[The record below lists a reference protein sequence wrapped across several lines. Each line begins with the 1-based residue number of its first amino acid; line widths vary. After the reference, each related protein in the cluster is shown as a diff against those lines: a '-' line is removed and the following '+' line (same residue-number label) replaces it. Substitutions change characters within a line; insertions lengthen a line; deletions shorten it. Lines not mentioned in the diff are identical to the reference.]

1 MNRPSR
7 SDKGADMTRD
17 RRVRM
22 LTQTKGQTDMNFKK
36 TLLAAALTLSA
47 GFAMAAD
54 LPQVAILATGGTI
67 AGTAASATQ
76 TTGYKAGDLAIQTLI
91 DAVPQIKD
99 YATVTGE
106 QIVKISSN
114 NLTDQVLLTLARRC
128 NELLADPKVSGIVIT
143 HGTDTL
149 EETAFFLNLTV
160 KSKKPV
166 VVIGAMRPAT
176 AISADGPMNLL
187 NAVKLAADSKAQ
199 GRGVLVALNDQISSS
214 RDVTKSNTT
223 NVATFKSPDLG
234 YLGYIAGGKNYFLR
248 NPAMRHTH
256 QSEFDVSKLDK
267 LPRVD
272 ILYTHAS
279 DDRVLADAAIAA
291 GAKGIVHA
299 GSGNGSVH
307 GQTEPALAEAVQK
320 GIAVVLSSR
329 TGSGVVCPNVEQY
342 NKAGFIEGRTLNPQK
357 ARLLL
362 QLALT
367 KTNDPKEIARM
378 FEEY

>member
-1 MNRPSR
+1 
-7 SDKGADMTRD
+7 
-17 RRVRM
+17 
-22 LTQTKGQTDMNFKK
+22 MNFKK
-36 TLLAAALTLSA
+36 TLLAVALTLSA

-114 NLTDQVLLTLARRC
+114 NLTDHDQVLLTLARRC
-128 NELLADPKVSGIVIT
+128 NELLADPK
-143 HGTDTL
+143 
-149 EETAFFLNLTV
+149 
-160 KSKKPV
+160 
-166 VVIGAMRPAT
+166 
-176 AISADGPMNLL
+176 
-187 NAVKLAADSKAQ
+187 AQ
-199 GRGVLVALNDQISSS
+199 DRGVLVALNDQISSG

>member
-1 MNRPSR
+1 MGEP
-7 SDKGADMTRD
+7 DCC
-17 RRVRM
+17 
-22 LTQTKGQTDMNFKK
+22 
-36 TLLAAALTLSA
+36 LSCK
-47 GFAMAAD
+47 
-54 LPQVAILATGGTI
+54 
-67 AGTAASATQ
+67 TAASATI
-76 TTGYKAGDLAIQTLI
+76 GNRPLRIR
-91 DAVPQIKD
+91 
-99 YATVTGE
+99 TVGG
-106 QIVKISSN
+106 VGG
-114 NLTDQVLLTLARRC
+114 RR
-128 NELLADPKVSGIVIT
+128 EYPHASYPI
-143 HGTDTL
+143 
-149 EETAFFLNLTV
+149 ETAFFLDLTV

-199 GRGVLVALNDQISSS
+199 GRGVLVALNDQISSG

-267 LPRVD
+267 LPRS
-272 ILYTHAS
+272 TSSTRTPATTAS
-279 DDRVLADAAIAA
+279 LPTPPSPRVR
-291 GAKGIVHA
+291 KGIVHA

-362 QLALT
+362 QARSDEDERSEGNRPHVRGILILSRTRRHDAARRV
-367 KTNDPKEIARM
+367 KTS
-378 FEEY
+378 

>member
-1 MNRPSR
+1 
-7 SDKGADMTRD
+7 
-17 RRVRM
+17 
-22 LTQTKGQTDMNFKK
+22 MNFKK

-47 GFAMAAD
+47 GLAMAAD

-99 YATVTGE
+99 FATVTGE

-114 NLTDQVLLTLARRC
+114 NLTDEVLLRLAKRC

-160 KSKKPV
+160 KSNKPV

-187 NAVKLAADSKAQ
+187 NAVKLAADPKAQ
-199 GRGVLVALNDQISSS
+199 DRGVLVALNDQISSG
-214 RDVTKSNTT
+214 RDVTKANTT

-256 QSEFDVSKLDK
+256 MSEFDVSNLEK

-279 DDRVLADAAIAA
+279 DDRVLADAAVAA

-307 GQTEPALAEAVQK
+307 GQTEPALAEAVKK
-320 GIAVVLSSR
+320 GVAVVLSSR
-329 TGSGVVCPNVEQY
+329 TGSGVVCPNMAQY
-342 NKAGFIEGRTLNPQK
+342 NEAGFIEGRTLNPQK
-357 ARLLL
+357 ARILL

-367 KTNDPKEIARM
+367 KTSDPKEIARM

>member
-1 MNRPSR
+1 M
-7 SDKGADMTRD
+7 
-17 RRVRM
+17 
-22 LTQTKGQTDMNFKK
+22 
-36 TLLAAALTLSA
+36 
-47 GFAMAAD
+47 
-54 LPQVAILATGGTI
+54 
-67 AGTAASATQ
+67 
-76 TTGYKAGDLAIQTLI
+76 
-91 DAVPQIKD
+91 
-99 YATVTGE
+99 
-106 QIVKISSN
+106 
-114 NLTDQVLLTLARRC
+114 
-128 NELLADPKVSGIVIT
+128 
-143 HGTDTL
+143 
-149 EETAFFLNLTV
+149 
-160 KSKKPV
+160 

-199 GRGVLVALNDQISSS
+199 GRGVLVALNDQISSG

-307 GQTEPALAEAVQK
+307 GQTEPALAEAVLK

>member
-1 MNRPSR
+1 MNRPSH

-187 NAVKLAADSKAQ
+187 NAVKLAADPKAQ
-199 GRGVLVALNDQISSS
+199 DRGVLVALNDQISSG

-279 DDRVLADAAIAA
+279 DDRVLSPRVPRASCTPVPAMVPFTARPSPRLPKPSRRASPWCSPRARAPAWSARTWSSTTRPASLKAARSIPRRP
-291 GAKGIVHA
+291 V
-299 GSGNGSVH
+299 SF
-307 GQTEPALAEAVQK
+307 
-320 GIAVVLSSR
+320 SS
-329 TGSGVVCPNVEQY
+329 S
-342 NKAGFIEGRTLNPQK
+342 L
-357 ARLLL
+357 
-362 QLALT
+362 
-367 KTNDPKEIARM
+367 
-378 FEEY
+378 

>member
-1 MNRPSR
+1 MDGECAGNP
-7 SDKGADMTRD
+7 
-17 RRVRM
+17 
-22 LTQTKGQTDMNFKK
+22 FKK

-47 GFAMAAD
+47 GLAMAAD

-143 HGTDTL
+143 HGT
-149 EETAFFLNLTV
+149 
-160 KSKKPV
+160 
-166 VVIGAMRPAT
+166 

-199 GRGVLVALNDQISSS
+199 GRGVLVALNDQISSG

>member
-1 MNRPSR
+1 
-7 SDKGADMTRD
+7 
-17 RRVRM
+17 
-22 LTQTKGQTDMNFKK
+22 
-36 TLLAAALTLSA
+36 
-47 GFAMAAD
+47 
-54 LPQVAILATGGTI
+54 
-67 AGTAASATQ
+67 
-76 TTGYKAGDLAIQTLI
+76 
-91 DAVPQIKD
+91 
-99 YATVTGE
+99 
-106 QIVKISSN
+106 
-114 NLTDQVLLTLARRC
+114 
-128 NELLADPKVSGIVIT
+128 
-143 HGTDTL
+143 
-149 EETAFFLNLTV
+149 
-160 KSKKPV
+160 
-166 VVIGAMRPAT
+166 
-176 AISADGPMNLL
+176 
-187 NAVKLAADSKAQ
+187 
-199 GRGVLVALNDQISSS
+199 
-214 RDVTKSNTT
+214 
-223 NVATFKSPDLG
+223 
-234 YLGYIAGGKNYFLR
+234 
-248 NPAMRHTH
+248 MRHTH
-256 QSEFDVSKLDK
+256 QSEFVVSKLDK

>member
-1 MNRPSR
+1 M
-7 SDKGADMTRD
+7 
-17 RRVRM
+17 
-22 LTQTKGQTDMNFKK
+22 
-36 TLLAAALTLSA
+36 
-47 GFAMAAD
+47 
-54 LPQVAILATGGTI
+54 
-67 AGTAASATQ
+67 
-76 TTGYKAGDLAIQTLI
+76 
-91 DAVPQIKD
+91 
-99 YATVTGE
+99 
-106 QIVKISSN
+106 
-114 NLTDQVLLTLARRC
+114 
-128 NELLADPKVSGIVIT
+128 
-143 HGTDTL
+143 
-149 EETAFFLNLTV
+149 
-160 KSKKPV
+160 

-199 GRGVLVALNDQISSS
+199 GRGVLVALNDQISSG

-299 GSGNGSVH
+299 GSGNGS
-307 GQTEPALAEAVQK
+307 
-320 GIAVVLSSR
+320 
-329 TGSGVVCPNVEQY
+329 
-342 NKAGFIEGRTLNPQK
+342 AGGK
-357 ARLLL
+357 DMDVRLLL
-362 QLALT
+362 SESHCDGKQ
-367 KTNDPKEIARM
+367 
-378 FEEY
+378 

>member
-1 MNRPSR
+1 M
-7 SDKGADMTRD
+7 
-17 RRVRM
+17 
-22 LTQTKGQTDMNFKK
+22 
-36 TLLAAALTLSA
+36 
-47 GFAMAAD
+47 
-54 LPQVAILATGGTI
+54 
-67 AGTAASATQ
+67 
-76 TTGYKAGDLAIQTLI
+76 
-91 DAVPQIKD
+91 
-99 YATVTGE
+99 
-106 QIVKISSN
+106 
-114 NLTDQVLLTLARRC
+114 
-128 NELLADPKVSGIVIT
+128 
-143 HGTDTL
+143 
-149 EETAFFLNLTV
+149 
-160 KSKKPV
+160 
-166 VVIGAMRPAT
+166 
-176 AISADGPMNLL
+176 
-187 NAVKLAADSKAQ
+187 
-199 GRGVLVALNDQISSS
+199 LVALNDQISSG

-367 KTNDPKEIARM
+367 KTNDPKEISRM

>member
-1 MNRPSR
+1 
-7 SDKGADMTRD
+7 
-17 RRVRM
+17 
-22 LTQTKGQTDMNFKK
+22 MNFKK

-47 GFAMAAD
+47 GLAMAAD

-114 NLTDQVLLTLARRC
+114 NLTDQVLLTLAKRC

-187 NAVKLAADSKAQ
+187 NAVKLAADPKAQ
-199 GRGVLVALNDQISSS
+199 DRGVLVALNDQISSG

-329 TGSGVVCPNVEQY
+329 TGSGVVCPNEEQY

-367 KTNDPKEIARM
+367 KTNDPKEISRM